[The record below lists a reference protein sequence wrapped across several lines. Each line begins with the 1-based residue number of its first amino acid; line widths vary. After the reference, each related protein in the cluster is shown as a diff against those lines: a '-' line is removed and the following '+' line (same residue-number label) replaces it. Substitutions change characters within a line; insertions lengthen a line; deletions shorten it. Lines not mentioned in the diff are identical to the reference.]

1 MTAHVGSNMTGNMAP
16 ACEVST
22 DGAVIRLRGTLLR
35 DAVLPLLRQ
44 LTPMLRKGQGDVML
58 DLDQVTTMDSA
69 GLALLVEVVRQG
81 RDVGRMVH
89 VSALPEQIKP
99 LAVLTGLDQ
108 ILLTETS

>member
-1 MTAHVGSNMTGNMAP
+1 MTAHVGSNMSANMAP

>member
-1 MTAHVGSNMTGNMAP
+1 MTAHVGNNTGDDGAP
-16 ACEVST
+16 AYEVSD
-22 DGAVIRLRGTLLR
+22 DGAVIKLRGTLLR
-35 DAVLPLLRQ
+35 DAVLPLVRQ
-44 LTPMLRKGQGDVML
+44 LAPMLRKGQGDVML

-81 RDVGRMVH
+81 RDMGRMVH
-89 VSALPEQIKP
+89 VSALPEQIRP

>member
-1 MTAHVGSNMTGNMAP
+1 MSVHVGRKAESHVAP
-16 ACEVST
+16 ACEASE

-81 RDVGRMVH
+81 RDMGRMVH
-89 VSALPEQIKP
+89 VSALPEQIRP
-99 LAVLTGLDQ
+99 LAVLTGLGR